1 MTFDQA
7 MIGRRCGE
15 HVVTIDRA
23 TVSNFATVLDDASPV
38 YQDARAARAA
48 GFTDV
53 PAPPTYPFVMLHWG
67 NRPELLD
74 EYAVAPVPASPLSGM
89 ADQLGHIGVV
99 VAELMAECG
108 PGVVLHA
115 GQEFEYHR
123 PIVAG
128 DVLRGENT
136 IVDVFLRR
144 SGDATLTFV
153 VIESAWR
160 DARSGTPVVTTR
172 FTAVHRPSPPSS
184 APVSNTVSS

>member
-1 MTFDQA
+1 MAIDQTI
-7 MIGRRCGE
+7 IGRRCGE

-23 TVSNFATVLDDASPV
+23 TVSNFATVLDDASPA

-74 EYAVAPVPASPLSGM
+74 EYGVAPVPVSPLSGVV
-89 ADQLGHIGVV
+89 DQLGHIAVV
-99 VAELMAECG
+99 VADLIAECG

-115 GQEFEYHR
+115 EQEFEYHR
-123 PIVAG
+123 PVVAG
-128 DVLRGENT
+128 DVLRGETT
-136 IVDVFLRR
+136 IVDVFFRR
-144 SGDATLTFV
+144 SGDAALTFV

-160 DARSGTPVVTTR
+160 DARSGAPVVTTR

-184 APVSNTVSS
+184 APVSNSVPS